1 MKYTIVDRNDK
12 ISKDTAQYIS
22 DSLVKEG
29 LERDDINPKLVIV
42 VGGDGTF
49 LVAAHKYLDN
59 ISDIIMVGIHTGTLG
74 FFSDFR
80 LEEVDSLI
88 DCIINKEPEIST
100 KRLLEIDILNENDE
114 RRQYY
119 ALNEVRIENILKTQI
134 LEVFINDVY
143 LETFRGTGL
152 CISTQ
157 PGSTGYNRS
166 LRGAVISD
174 ELELLQVSEITGI
187 HHRLFQSLQVPLIL
201 HKNTDVKLTSP
212 SYQKAI
218 MCYDHL
224 SSPIY
229 DAKEVKVSLSKVK
242 KINFARYHKHL
253 TYTHRIKALF

>member
-1 MKYTIVDRNDK
+1 MKYTIIDRNDK
-12 ISKDTAQYIS
+12 VSRETADYISK
-22 DSLVKEG
+22 SLVKEG
-29 LERDDINPKLVIV
+29 LIRDDENPKLVIV

-80 LEEVDSLI
+80 LEEVDCLI
-88 DCIINKEPEIST
+88 DCILNVEPHINT
-100 KRLLEIDILNENDE
+100 KRLLEIDIVKDNNEC
-114 RRQYY
+114 RTFH

-152 CISTQ
+152 CISSQ

-166 LRGAVISD
+166 LKGAVISD

-201 HKNTDVKLTSP
+201 HKNTEVKLTSP
-212 SYQKAI
+212 SYEKAI

-224 SSPIY
+224 SLPIY
-229 DAKEVKVSLSKVK
+229 DAKEVHVRLSKDK
-242 KINFARYHKHL
+242 MINFARYHEHL